1 LYLLPF
7 IITLASEEP
16 MSQAVLHALE
26 RIFPSDRLVTDAA
39 RLAPYERDLTMPMAV
54 RPAAIV
60 FAQSRDEVIA
70 AVRAC
75 YAARVPYV
83 ARGAGSSL
91 CGGSLPVEGGI
102 VIALK
107 ALNRVMR
114 VDPVARLAVVEPG
127 VVNLDVSRAAEP
139 FNLAYAPDPSSQ
151 AFCTI
156 GGNVAFNSGGAHCLK
171 YGMTANHVL
180 GLEAVLADGEVVRL
194 GGESLENAGPD
205 VTPLFVGSEGL
216 FGIALEVTLRLVP
229 RVESYRTVLAT
240 YSTMQAAGNAVAMV
254 VASGLL
260 PGALEIMDPLA
271 IKATEAA
278 SHAGYPLDAAALVI
292 VELEGETAQVDAELV
307 RLLDVIRRSGAVQVR
322 SAQSAE
328 ERAALWKGRK
338 AAFTAV
344 RSLSKRYI
352 VQDGVVPR
360 GKLGA
365 ALAEIERLSREYGIP
380 VANVFHAGDGNLHP
394 LILYEAEGV
403 KASFEQAERLS
414 GEILRMCIRMG
425 GSITGEHGVGLEKR
439 AYLPEMYGPAEMAA
453 MAELRGVMDPATIAN
468 PGKMLFVDRAAEA
481 RAPRAARAA
490 RETLTAPVGAGGVQR
505 PRDAAEL
512 AEVVA
517 WARRVHVRGA
527 GTKPALTPA
536 PDPDA
541 AVIETAALT
550 GVREYEPG
558 EFTFTALAGTPVAE
572 VERMLA
578 EHGQYLPFDP
588 PFARAG
594 ATLGGAVASGLGG
607 PGRVRFGGVRDF
619 VIGGRFVDGRGRL
632 LRVGAAVVKNAAGF
646 DFPKLLVG
654 SLGRLGVIAELTF
667 KVFPSPEA
675 WASLEAGHAS
685 LAAAIEAAG
694 RLLSASVELAA
705 LEIEPL
711 PQGALLRARLAGLAA
726 QLPARLGR
734 LAGPAGD
741 SRTLAGAGEAAAWEA
756 SRDCLWAEDAAL
768 LVRVPAT
775 LGRVADIERAVAAFM
790 PLRRYGCGG
799 AAAWLA
805 APRAEHSLGPLHD
818 ALTRL
823 GLRGLVVRGPAGLPL
838 LGVDPDAPFRKR
850 VLSVLD
856 PDGRFAPYTGHSYS
870 GG

>member
-1 LYLLPF
+1 
-7 IITLASEEP
+7 
-16 MSQAVLHALE
+16 
-26 RIFPSDRLVTDAA
+26 
-39 RLAPYERDLTMPMAV
+39 
-54 RPAAIV
+54 
-60 FAQSRDEVIA
+60 
-70 AVRAC
+70 
-75 YAARVPYV
+75 
-83 ARGAGSSL
+83 
-91 CGGSLPVEGGI
+91 
-102 VIALK
+102 
-107 ALNRVMR
+107 
-114 VDPVARLAVVEPG
+114 
-127 VVNLDVSRAAEP
+127 
-139 FNLAYAPDPSSQ
+139 
-151 AFCTI
+151 
-156 GGNVAFNSGGAHCLK
+156 
-171 YGMTANHVL
+171 
-180 GLEAVLADGEVVRL
+180 
-194 GGESLENAGPD
+194 
-205 VTPLFVGSEGL
+205 
-216 FGIALEVTLRLVP
+216 
-229 RVESYRTVLAT
+229 
-240 YSTMQAAGNAVAMV
+240 
-254 VASGLL
+254 
-260 PGALEIMDPLA
+260 
-271 IKATEAA
+271 
-278 SHAGYPLDAAALVI
+278 
-292 VELEGETAQVDAELV
+292 
-307 RLLDVIRRSGAVQVR
+307 
-322 SAQSAE
+322 
-328 ERAALWKGRK
+328 
-338 AAFTAV
+338 
-344 RSLSKRYI
+344 
-352 VQDGVVPR
+352 
-360 GKLGA
+360 
-365 ALAEIERLSREYGIP
+365 
-380 VANVFHAGDGNLHP
+380 
-394 LILYEAEGV
+394 
-403 KASFEQAERLS
+403 
-414 GEILRMCIRMG
+414 
-425 GSITGEHGVGLEKR
+425 
-439 AYLPEMYGPAEMAA
+439 MAA

-468 PGKMLFVDRAAEA
+468 PGKMLFVDRATDAGPA
-481 RAPRAARAA
+481 RVTLAAPA
-490 RETLTAPVGAGGVQR
+490 GAGGVHR

-527 GTKPALTPA
+527 GTKPALAAA

-541 AVIETAALT
+541 AVIETLALT

-675 WASLEAGHAS
+675 WASLETRHAS

-694 RLLSASVELAA
+694 RLLTASVELAA

-726 QLPARLGR
+726 QLPPRLGR
-734 LAGPAGD
+734 LAGLALPAGLAGD
-741 SRTLAGAGEAAAWEA
+741 SRTLAGAGEAAVWEA
-756 SRDCLWAEDAAL
+756 SRDCLWAQDAAL

-805 APRAEHSLGPLHD
+805 APRAENTLGALRD
-818 ALTRL
+818 ALTAL

-838 LGVDPDAPFRKR
+838 LGVDPDAPFRRR

-856 PDGRFAPYTGHSYS
+856 PEGRFTPYTGHAHS